1 MDRKPYASLSEAYMK
16 MFEAPEKPGK
26 PPMGMPV
33 PVPYMPLR
41 PVNIHRTNVEIDV
54 TQPYVGPGGVE
65 KAYYSYPAGFD
76 PTNRED
82 VIKDKDYDGSKAR
95 PEAAKMTKEE
105 LEQVDENRF
114 AAHGG
119 KDTDAGA
126 KYAKPF
132 KGGRQK
138 GVYTMKGK
146 DGKPLFDKKEDIEV
160 VGDYLMEAGLVDSS
174 DQVDSFF
181 THMSDEWKS
190 HIIEKACWDT
200 HKKVGMKKKGG
211 KMVND
216 CVPK

>member
-1 MDRKPYASLSEAYMK
+1 MDRKPYTSLSEAYMK

-33 PVPYMPLR
+33 PTPYMPLR

-65 KAYYSYPAGFD
+65 KAYYTYPAGFD

-82 VIKDKDYDGSKAR
+82 VIKDSDYDGSKAR
-95 PEAAKMTKEE
+95 PEAAKMTKE
-105 LEQVDENRF
+105 
-114 AAHGG
+114 
-119 KDTDAGA
+119 
-126 KYAKPF
+126 
-132 KGGRQK
+132 
-138 GVYTMKGK
+138 
-146 DGKPLFDKKEDIEV
+146 DIEI
-160 VGDYLMEAGLVDSS
+160 VGDYLMEAGLVSS
-174 DQVDSFF
+174 ADDVDAFF

-190 HIIEKACWDT
+190 HVITTITEKADDNGNTKCWDT

-211 KMVND
+211 KMVNN